1 MEKKNIKLVQKK
13 KKKDIY
19 MQSCRH
25 LQIKVTLKKKE

>member
-1 MEKKNIKLVQKK
+1 MEKKNIKLVQK